1 MSSTPTRKPKTKQ
14 SAHAQLDQL
23 HQQAAGERVNE
34 RELAVRLEAAKAAA
48 DTAGAAVTEAYA
60 ADDPKLAAR
69 RRQELDVAAAEV
81 LDLQHRVDAA
91 GLRVQRAQAEADS
104 FQAKHARDLLD
115 EKERE
120 ARGLPRT

>member
-23 HQQAAGERVNE
+23 RQQAAGERVNE